1 MNKWLTSLICFILVV
16 LQQVAFSS
24 ESKQQS
30 DVVATV
36 NGKKITLEAVTK
48 RLTDFKDADSET
60 LNAVKQEII
69 DQLITDILLEEFID
83 KQGLIVAPEEIER
96 EVERIRS
103 DIAGNQEYNGP
114 SLEKVLAAVGSDIN
128 EFKKGIKHSIA
139 LEKYF
144 NNKVDDE
151 TLMKFFEENK
161 SLFNGES
168 IRVSHILIDT
178 RDLKTQEEFSKA
190 LEKIKNIKKE
200 IDRGAS
206 FDELARK
213 HSAHLSAQEGGDMG
227 FIQRKGSLAKPFLD
241 AAFSLQIGEVSEP
254 VKTEYGYHLIKVTD
268 KKEGS
273 NIKFAD
279 IKRNVRLEA
288 IDAEILKL
296 LERLRKEAQIVINQ

>member
-241 AAFSLQIGEVSEP
+241 AAFSLRIGEVSEP